1 MAEQRVTLA
10 QLVDQLRQ
18 RAAYRHER
26 NLILVALP
34 METAHRDAPALARAL
49 GADYL
54 DFDCELLARM
64 EADDWEDHVALERR
78 GTLSVGR
85 NLADEWLRE
94 DVARR
99 IQRERP
105 LVIGNVN
112 LAVRYNVDVA
122 GALYDAT
129 SQGLCVIA
137 AGGRIQ
143 GQVLLIHGTFQQ
155 TGAGSPAYEVVPP
168 SDCTT
173 PASPPTVQEQL
184 L

>member
-99 IQRERP
+99 IQRERL

-112 LAVRYNVDVA
+112 LAARYNVDVA

-143 GQVLLIHGTFQQ
+143 GQALLIHGTFQQ
-155 TGAGSPAYEVVPP
+155 TGATSLAYEVVPP
-168 SDCTT
+168 SDD
-173 PASPPTVQEQL
+173 APPPPPSISQERFL
-184 L
+184 

>member
-10 QLVDQLRQ
+10 QLVDQLRG

-34 METAHRDAPALARAL
+34 METAHRDGPALARAL

-112 LAVRYNVDVA
+112 LAVRYDVDVA
-122 GALYDAT
+122 GALYEVT

-143 GQVLLIHGTFQQ
+143 GQALLIHGTFQQ

-173 PASPPTVQEQL
+173 PASPPTVQERL